1 MLFSEEEHEESAPVR
16 APDLDPDSF
25 LEGLTADQRTAVSH
39 VDGPLLVLAGP
50 GSGKTRVITRRV
62 ARLVALGIPA
72 WQILALTFT
81 NKAAGEMK
89 KRVEEMVPAHVP
101 GRRGLVVSTFHA
113 FCAMFLR
120 RHAVDCGID
129 PDFVI
134 YDADDQKAAMKSAVA
149 EAGLDAKNFQPS
161 AVHAKVS
168 AAKNQLLDAEA
179 FAAAA
184 TDFSARQVAKAYS
197 AYERILQRNK
207 ALDFDDLLM
216 RTAQSLERNAQ
227 LRAVAAGRY
236 RYVLID
242 EYQDTNRAQ
251 FAIARHIAGEHR
263 NICVVGDPDQS
274 IYRWRGADIRNI
286 LDFEESFGGAV
297 TVALGENFRS
307 TEHVVAAADS
317 LIRHN
322 KRRKAKPLYTGLG
335 EGERIR
341 VVRTADEHT
350 EADEVAKAI
359 VSANAAGTPWREMAV
374 LYRMNALSR
383 VVEDALRRRSV
394 PYRVVRGTAFYDRK
408 EVKDLLAYMRLAAN
422 PADDVACARI
432 VNVPAR
438 GIGESS
444 LSRVERTAV
453 QRGMPLLGALR
464 LAREAGVADR
474 TARRV
479 DDFCDMVARWRGLL
493 EGGAPDALAA
503 FAEMVL
509 DESGLRE
516 FADGT
521 DGDELDQRRLN
532 LDEVVNAAGDFE
544 LPEDPTGAPPTLLR
558 ALQGFLQSVA
568 LVADSDAFD
577 PEAGAVTLMT
587 LHAAKGLEFD
597 FVAMIGCEE
606 GLLPHAR
613 SREGTDDVEEERRL
627 CFVGMTRARARL
639 WMTHAANRMVRGMRM
654 GAMESG
660 FLREIPE
667 EHVERTGVTRSWLEG
682 GDDGSGGGGSGD
694 DAVDAPWMDEFEPA
708 RPKGLGAQFPVGCQ
722 VRHALFGIG
731 TVQAILP
738 RGSVT
743 SVRVAFRT
751 VGVKTL
757 VLEYAKLVRA

>member
-1 MLFSEEEHEESAPVR
+1 MLFPDADDSSDGPVVTP
-16 APDLDPDSF
+16 ALDPDS
-25 LEGLTADQRTAVSH
+25 LLVGLTDDQRAAVSH

-72 WQILALTFT
+72 WQVLALTFT

-89 KRVEEMVPAHVP
+89 RRVEEMVPAHVP

-120 RHAVDCGID
+120 RHATECGVD

-134 YDADDQKAAMKSAVA
+134 YDADDQRSAMKSALA
-149 EAGLDAKNFQPS
+149 DAGLDAKNFQPA
-161 AVHAKVS
+161 AVLSKVS
-168 AAKNQLLDAEA
+168 GAKNQLLDAAAFREEA
-179 FAAAA
+179 S
-184 TDFSARQVAKAYS
+184 DFSSRQVAKAYE
-197 AYERILQRNK
+197 AYERILARNK

-216 RTAQSLERNAQ
+216 RVATALGTDDA
-227 LRAVAAGRY
+227 LRRTVSARY

-286 LDFEESFGGAV
+286 LEFEESFEGAT

-307 TEHVVAAADS
+307 TEHIVAAADS

-322 KRRKAKPLYTGLG
+322 KRRKAKPLYTAQGSG
-335 EGERIR
+335 EQVR
-341 VVRTADEHT
+341 VVRVPDEHA

-359 VSANAAGTPWREMAV
+359 VSANAAGVPWREMAV

-383 VVEDALRRRSV
+383 VVEDALRRRQV
-394 PYRVVRGTAFYDRK
+394 PYRIVRGTAFFERK
-408 EVKDLLAYMRLAAN
+408 EVKDLVAYLRIVAN
-422 PADDVACARI
+422 AADDVACARV
-432 VNVPAR
+432 VNVPPR

-444 LSRVERTAV
+444 VAKIERTALV
-453 QRGMPLLGALR
+453 RGIPLLDALR
-464 LAREAGVADR
+464 LARDAGVADR
-474 TARRV
+474 TARRI
-479 DDFCDMVARWRGLL
+479 DEFRGMVSRWRGVL
-493 EGGAPDALAA
+493 EQGEPGALAA
-503 FAEMVL
+503 FVEMVL

-521 DGDELDQRRLN
+521 DGDDLDQRRAN

-544 LPEDPTGAPPTLLR
+544 LPEDPAGAAPTLLR

-577 PEAGAVTLMT
+577 PESGAVTLMT
-587 LHAAKGLEFD
+587 LHAAKGLEFEL
-597 FVAMIGCEE
+597 VAMIGCEE

-613 SREGTDDVEEERRL
+613 AREGGDDIEEERRL
-627 CFVGMTRARARL
+627 CFVGMTRAKRRL
-639 WMTHAANRMVRGMRM
+639 LMTYAANRTVRGMRM
-654 GAMESG
+654 SSMESE
-660 FLREIPE
+660 FLREIAE
-667 EHVERTGVTRSWLEG
+667 ANVAREDLAG
-682 GDDGSGGGGSGD
+682 GWMSGD
-694 DAVDAPWMDEFEPA
+694 DADGADEPWADEFDSP
-708 RPKGLGAQFPVGCQ
+708 RGLGSQFPVGCM
-722 VRHALFGIG
+722 VKHPLFGVG

-743 SVRVAFRT
+743 SARVAFRT

-757 VLEYAKLVRA
+757 VLEYAKLVRL

>member
-1 MLFSEEEHEESAPVR
+1 MLFPDQEHPLEGPVLT
-16 APDLDPDSF
+16 PSLDPDSL
-25 LEGLTADQRTAVSH
+25 LEGLTDDQRSAVAH

-72 WQILALTFT
+72 WQVLALTFT

-89 KRVEEMVPAHVP
+89 RRVEEMVPANVP

-120 RHAVDCGID
+120 RHAVECGVD

-134 YDADDQKAAMKSAVA
+134 YDADDQRSAMKSALA
-149 EAGLDAKNFQPS
+149 DAGLDAKNFQPAS
-161 AVHAKVS
+161 VLSKVS
-168 AAKNQLLDAEA
+168 GAKNQLLDAAAFREEA
-179 FAAAA
+179 SDFA
-184 TDFSARQVAKAYS
+184 SRQVAKAYE
-197 AYERILQRNK
+197 AYERILARNK

-216 RTAQSLERNAQ
+216 RVALALGTNDGLR
-227 LRAVAAGRY
+227 RAVSARY

-251 FAIARHIAGEHR
+251 FAIARHIAGDHR

-286 LDFEESFGGAV
+286 LEFEESFEGAT

-307 TEHVVAAADS
+307 TEHIVSAADS

-322 KRRKAKPLYTGLG
+322 KRRKAKPLYTAQGTG
-335 EGERIR
+335 EQVR
-341 VVRTADEHT
+341 VLRTPDEHS

-359 VSANAAGTPWREMAV
+359 VSANAAGLPWREMAV

-383 VVEDALRRRSV
+383 VVEDALRRRQV
-394 PYRVVRGTAFYDRK
+394 PYRIVRGTAFYERK
-408 EVKDLLAYMRLAAN
+408 EVKDLIAYLRVVAN
-422 PADDVACARI
+422 AADDVACARV
-432 VNVPAR
+432 VNVPPR

-444 LSRVERTAV
+444 VAKIERTALV
-453 QRGMPLLGALR
+453 RGLPLLDALR
-464 LAREAGVADR
+464 LARDAGVADR
-474 TARRV
+474 TARRI
-479 DDFCDMVARWRGLL
+479 DEFRDMVARWRGVL
-493 EGGAPDALAA
+493 EQGEPGALAA
-503 FAEMVL
+503 FVEMVL

-521 DGDELDQRRLN
+521 DGDDLDQRRGN

-544 LPEDPTGAPPTLLR
+544 LPEDPAGAAPTLLR
-558 ALQGFLQSVA
+558 ALQGFLQSMA
-568 LVADSDAFD
+568 LVADSDAYD
-577 PEAGAVTLMT
+577 SESGAVTLMT

-597 FVAMIGCEE
+597 LVAMIGCEE

-613 SREGTDDVEEERRL
+613 AREGGDDIEEERRL
-627 CFVGMTRARARL
+627 CFVGMTRAKRRL
-639 WMTHAANRMVRGMRM
+639 LLTYAANRTVRGMRM
-654 GAMESG
+654 SSMESE
-660 FLREIPE
+660 FLREIAE
-667 EHVERTGVTRSWLEG
+667 ANVAREDLAGGWMAG
-682 GDDGSGGGGSGD
+682 GDSDGAD
-694 DAVDAPWMDEFEPA
+694 EPWRDEFDAP
-708 RPKGLGAQFPVGCQ
+708 RGLGSQFPVGCT
-722 VRHALFGIG
+722 VRHPLFGVG

-743 SVRVAFRT
+743 SARVAFRT

-757 VLEYAKLVRA
+757 VLEYAKLQRV

>member
-1 MLFSEEEHEESAPVR
+1 MLFEDAESTTDAPARVP
-16 APDLDPDSF
+16 ALDPDSL
-25 LEGLTADQRTAVSH
+25 LEGLTDDQRAAVSH

-72 WQILALTFT
+72 WQVLALTFT

-89 KRVEEMVPAHVP
+89 RRVEEMVPAGVP

-120 RHAVDCGID
+120 RHAAECGVD

-134 YDADDQKAAMKSAVA
+134 YDADDQRSAMKSALA
-149 EAGLDAKNFQPS
+149 DAGLDAKNFQPA
-161 AVHAKVS
+161 AVLSKVS
-168 AAKNQLLDAEA
+168 AAKNQLLDATAFREEA
-179 FAAAA
+179 GDFA
-184 TDFSARQVAKAYS
+184 SRQVAKAYE
-197 AYERILQRNK
+197 AYERILARSK

-216 RTAQSLERNAQ
+216 RVALSLGSNDG
-227 LRAVAAGRY
+227 LRRVVSARY

-286 LDFEESFGGAV
+286 LEFEESFEGAR

-307 TEHVVAAADS
+307 TEHIVAAADS

-322 KRRKAKPLYTGLG
+322 KRRKAKPLYTAQGTG
-335 EGERIR
+335 EKVR
-341 VVRTADEHT
+341 VLRAGDEHS

-383 VVEDALRRRSV
+383 VVEDALRRRQV
-394 PYRVVRGTAFYDRK
+394 PYRIVRGTAFYERK
-408 EVKDLLAYMRLAAN
+408 EVKDLLAYLRVVAN
-422 PADDVACARI
+422 ASDDVACERV
-432 VNVPAR
+432 VNVPPR

-444 LSRVERTAV
+444 VAKIERIALV
-453 QRGMPLLGALR
+453 RGIPLLDALR
-464 LAREAGVADR
+464 LARDAGVADR
-474 TARRV
+474 TARRI
-479 DDFCDMVARWRGLL
+479 DEFRDMVSRWRGVL
-493 EGGAPDALAA
+493 EQGEPGALAA
-503 FAEMVL
+503 FVEMAL

-544 LPEDPTGAPPTLLR
+544 LPEDPAGAAPTLLR

-568 LVADSDAFD
+568 LVADSDAYD
-577 PEAGAVTLMT
+577 ADSGAVTLMT
-587 LHAAKGLEFD
+587 LHAAKGLEFEL
-597 FVAMIGCEE
+597 VAMIGCEE

-613 SREGTDDVEEERRL
+613 AREGGDDVEEERRL
-627 CFVGMTRARARL
+627 CFVGMTRAKRRL
-639 WMTHAANRMVRGMRM
+639 LMSHAAARTVRGMRM
-654 GAMESG
+654 SAMESE
-660 FLREIPE
+660 FLREVAE
-667 EHVERTGVTRSWLEG
+667 ANVEREDLAG
-682 GDDGSGGGGSGD
+682 GWMSGD
-694 DAVDAPWMDEFEPA
+694 GADGADEPWRDEFDSP
-708 RPKGLGAQFPVGCQ
+708 RGLGAQFPVGCA
-722 VRHALFGIG
+722 VRHPLFGVG

-743 SVRVAFRT
+743 SARVSFRT

-757 VLEYAKLVRA
+757 VLEYAKLVRL

>member
-1 MLFSEEEHEESAPVR
+1 MLF
-16 APDLDPDSF
+16 PDADDSSDGLAVTPALDPDS
-25 LEGLTADQRTAVSH
+25 LLSGLTDDQRAAVAH
-39 VDGPLLVLAGP
+39 VEGPLLVLAGP

-72 WQILALTFT
+72 WQVLALTFT

-89 KRVEEMVPAHVP
+89 RRVEEMVPAHVP

-120 RHAVDCGID
+120 RHAAECGVD

-134 YDADDQKAAMKSAVA
+134 YDADDQRSAMKSALA
-149 EAGLDAKNFQPS
+149 DAGLDAKNFQPA
-161 AVHAKVS
+161 AVLSKVS
-168 AAKNQLLDAEA
+168 GAKNQLLDAAAFREEA
-179 FAAAA
+179 S
-184 TDFSARQVAKAYS
+184 DFSSRQVAKAYE
-197 AYERILQRNK
+197 AYERILARNK

-216 RTAQSLERNAQ
+216 RVATALGTNDG
-227 LRAVAAGRY
+227 LRRTVSARY

-286 LDFEESFGGAV
+286 LEFEECFEGAT

-307 TEHVVAAADS
+307 TEHIVAAADS

-322 KRRKAKPLYTGLG
+322 KRRKAKPLYTAQGAG
-335 EGERIR
+335 EQVRVLRVPDERS
-341 VVRTADEHT
+341 

-359 VSANAAGTPWREMAV
+359 VSANSAGTPWREMAV

-383 VVEDALRRRSV
+383 VVEDALRRRQV
-394 PYRVVRGTAFYDRK
+394 PYRIVRGTAFFERK
-408 EVKDLLAYMRLAAN
+408 EVKDLVAFLRIVAN
-422 PADDVACARI
+422 AADDVACARV
-432 VNVPAR
+432 VNVPPR

-444 LSRVERTAV
+444 LAKVERTALV
-453 QRGMPLLGALR
+453 RGMPLLDALR
-464 LAREAGVADR
+464 LARDAGVADR
-474 TARRV
+474 TARRI
-479 DDFCDMVARWRGLL
+479 DEFRDMVARWRGVL
-493 EGGAPDALAA
+493 EQGEPGALAA
-503 FAEMVL
+503 FVEMVL

-521 DGDELDQRRLN
+521 DGDDLDQRRAN

-544 LPEDPTGAPPTLLR
+544 LPEDPAGAAPTLLR

-577 PEAGAVTLMT
+577 PDSGAVTLMT
-587 LHAAKGLEFD
+587 LHAAKGLEFEL
-597 FVAMIGCEE
+597 VAMIGCEE

-613 SREGTDDVEEERRL
+613 AREGGDDIEEERRL
-627 CFVGMTRARARL
+627 CFVGMTRAKRRL
-639 WMTHAANRMVRGMRM
+639 LMTYAANRTVRGMRM
-654 GAMESG
+654 SSMESE
-660 FLREIPE
+660 FLREIAE
-667 EHVERTGVTRSWLEG
+667 ANVAREDLAG
-682 GDDGSGGGGSGD
+682 GWMSGD
-694 DAVDAPWMDEFEPA
+694 DADGADEPWADEFDSP
-708 RPKGLGAQFPVGCQ
+708 RGLGSQFPVGCM
-722 VRHALFGIG
+722 VKHPLFGVG

-743 SVRVAFRT
+743 SARVAFRT

-757 VLEYAKLVRA
+757 VLEYAKLVRLQA

>member
-1 MLFSEEEHEESAPVR
+1 MLFPDHEHPGDGPVLTP
-16 APDLDPDSF
+16 ALDPDS
-25 LEGLTADQRTAVSH
+25 LLAGLTEDQRAAVAH

-72 WQILALTFT
+72 WQVLALTFT

-89 KRVEEMVPAHVP
+89 RRVEEMVPAHVP

-120 RHAVDCGID
+120 RHAVECGVD

-134 YDADDQKAAMKSAVA
+134 YDADDQRSAMKSALA
-149 EAGLDAKNFQPS
+149 DAGLDAKNFQPAS
-161 AVHAKVS
+161 VLSKVS
-168 AAKNQLLDAEA
+168 GAKNQLLDAAAFREEA
-179 FAAAA
+179 SDFA
-184 TDFSARQVAKAYS
+184 SRQVAKAYE
-197 AYERILQRNK
+197 AYERILARNK

-216 RTAQSLERNAQ
+216 RVALALGANDE
-227 LRAVAAGRY
+227 LRRTVSARY

-286 LDFEESFGGAV
+286 LEFEESFEGAA

-307 TEHVVAAADS
+307 TEHIVAAADS

-322 KRRKAKPLYTGLG
+322 KRRKAKPLYTAQGSG
-335 EGERIR
+335 EQVR
-341 VVRTADEHT
+341 VLRTPDEHS

-359 VSANAAGTPWREMAV
+359 VSSNAAGTPWREMAV

-383 VVEDALRRRSV
+383 VVEDALRRRQV
-394 PYRVVRGTAFYDRK
+394 PYRIVRGTAFYERK
-408 EVKDLLAYMRLAAN
+408 EVKDLVAYLRVVAN
-422 PADDVACARI
+422 AADDVACARV
-432 VNVPAR
+432 VNVPPR

-444 LSRVERTAV
+444 MAKIERTALV
-453 QRGMPLLGALR
+453 RGMPLLDALR
-464 LAREAGVADR
+464 LARDAGVADR
-474 TARRV
+474 TARRI
-479 DDFCDMVARWRGLL
+479 DEFRDMVARWRGVL
-493 EGGAPDALAA
+493 EQGEPGALAA
-503 FAEMVL
+503 FVEMVL

-521 DGDELDQRRLN
+521 DGDDLDQRRGN

-544 LPEDPTGAPPTLLR
+544 LPEDPAGAAPTLLR

-568 LVADSDAFD
+568 LVADSDAYD
-577 PEAGAVTLMT
+577 SESGAVTLMT
-587 LHAAKGLEFD
+587 LHAAKGLEFEL
-597 FVAMIGCEE
+597 VAMIGCEE

-613 SREGTDDVEEERRL
+613 AREGGDDIEEERRL
-627 CFVGMTRARARL
+627 CFVGMTRAKRRL
-639 WMTHAANRMVRGMRM
+639 LMTYAANRTVRGMRM
-654 GAMESG
+654 SAMESE
-660 FLREIPE
+660 FLREVAE
-667 EHVERTGVTRSWLEG
+667 ANVTREDLAGGWMSG
-682 GDDGSGGGGSGD
+682 GDADGAD
-694 DAVDAPWMDEFEPA
+694 EPWRDEFDAP
-708 RPKGLGAQFPVGCQ
+708 RGLGSQFPVGCA
-722 VRHALFGIG
+722 VRHPLFGVG

-743 SVRVAFRT
+743 SARVAFRT

-757 VLEYAKLVRA
+757 VLEYAKLVRL